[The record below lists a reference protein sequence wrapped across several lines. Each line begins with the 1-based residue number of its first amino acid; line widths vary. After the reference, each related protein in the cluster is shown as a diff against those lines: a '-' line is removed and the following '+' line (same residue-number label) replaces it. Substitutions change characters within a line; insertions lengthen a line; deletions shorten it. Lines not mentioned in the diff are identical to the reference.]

1 MHLESGSTR
10 YHGIILNNYEAR
22 EFRNMEK
29 RLRRQIDCGHT
40 WAVQDILTEIKEY
53 AGDSETNR
61 QVFEEI
67 RRDADARWKRT
78 WGHSWKNALA
88 AQHVL

>member
-1 MHLESGSTR
+1 MHLESGFTR
-10 YHGIILNNYEAR
+10 YHGIILNKFEAR

-29 RLRRQIDCGHT
+29 RLRSRIDCGHYRI
-40 WAVQDILTEIKEY
+40 AQKILTEIKSF

-67 RRDADARWKRT
+67 RRDADTRWKRT
-78 WGHSWKNALA
+78 WGQSVVVE
-88 AQHVL
+88 HVC